1 VCVCV
6 CVCVSDGILCLSC
19 QMPNVGISVAE
30 VTLAAYLN
38 YLEDVV
44 DMVVLCTVVSSI
56 VVYSRNNVDK
66 SFE

>member
-1 VCVCV
+1 
-6 CVCVSDGILCLSC
+6 
-19 QMPNVGISVAE
+19 MPNVGISVAE